1 MRRNFSP
8 HHQLWASIFLAP
20 KDKTQQRAGSF
31 SNEEMD
37 FLLLLGLLVIIAA
50 PADLR
55 SISLFYLFLIS
66 DVVERAPEVER
77 ETSGERSS
85 HAKEAA
91 QEESRRYGLT
101 RQKQQRKIFAARA
114 PAWDCVVK

>member
-1 MRRNFSP
+1 V
-8 HHQLWASIFLAP
+8 
-20 KDKTQQRAGSF
+20 
-31 SNEEMD
+31 
-37 FLLLLGLLVIIAA
+37 LLLGLLVIIAA

-77 ETSGERSS
+77 ETQASR
-85 HAKEAA
+85 EART
-91 QEESRRYGLT
+91 QKKPLKKKSRGDGLT

-114 PAWDCVVK
+114 IAWDCVVK